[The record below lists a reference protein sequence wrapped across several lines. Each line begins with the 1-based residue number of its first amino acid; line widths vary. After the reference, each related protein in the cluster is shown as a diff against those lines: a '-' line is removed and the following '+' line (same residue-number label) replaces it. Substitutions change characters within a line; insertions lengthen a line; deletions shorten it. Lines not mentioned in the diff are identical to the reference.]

1 LFIIVI
7 ECRQRYPQLTLTI
20 SNTSSYGSVNTRN
33 RESPACPERK
43 AFFQRREKGRA
54 QVHAIGWFVVLGKSV
69 VVLGA
74 VVVVDLDVRFVLF
87 GFTATKMYIFYYSLC
102 QILYSRYAAV
112 ITTQA

>member
-1 LFIIVI
+1 
-7 ECRQRYPQLTLTI
+7 
-20 SNTSSYGSVNTRN
+20 
-33 RESPACPERK
+33 
-43 AFFQRREKGRA
+43 
-54 QVHAIGWFVVLGKSV
+54 LGKSV

-102 QILYSRYAAV
+102 QILYARYAAV